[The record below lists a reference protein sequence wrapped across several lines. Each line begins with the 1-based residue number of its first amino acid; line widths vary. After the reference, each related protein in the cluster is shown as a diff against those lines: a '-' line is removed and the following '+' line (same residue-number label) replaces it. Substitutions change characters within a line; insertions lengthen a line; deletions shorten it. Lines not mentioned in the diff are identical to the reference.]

1 MPISLKRYDFN
12 ARHAGRIVSDR
23 ECAIQEV
30 ARVLPTHRTM
40 ALDSAA
46 NVFREALNELGVPH
60 LELDDEALPAV
71 FRVASRVGTVTE
83 AGMISPPMA
92 LDSAAAKSFSER
104 HPEAAR
110 IGFA

>member
-1 MPISLKRYDFN
+1 MPNSLRTYAFHS
-12 ARHAGRIVSDR
+12 RHAGRIVADR
-23 ECAIQEV
+23 ECAQMEV
-30 ARVLPTHRTM
+30 SRVLPTHRTM

-60 LELDDEALPAV
+60 LELDDSALPAV
-71 FRVASRVGTVTE
+71 FRVASRVGVVDSSGIIT
-83 AGMISPPMA
+83 PPMA
-92 LDSAAAKSFSER
+92 MDSAAAKSFSER